1 MFAGDKYK
9 PAADASYRNLLWE
22 NFYVDHSF
30 NFGTKTQ
37 NKEIGTIDRW
47 GPFYRV
53 SFDLII
59 HSFQDL
65 GCEGS
70 RCPQRWSSLL
80 AFRKNGTLCDLCTQF
95 NSYALDVPEFRHQN
109 YEQICD
115 RCDIGDRIPA
125 FFLNNLDRVIRFSN
139 NVDNSEHYFD
149 FEIELNHWYNIVFEQ
164 NSVNGKVITQNK
176 IIIIKRNM
184 FDN

>member
-1 MFAGDKYK
+1 MIYRLISKQLWFRKQLHALNEGAFRKIEHIKVFDGVFYSN
-9 PAADASYRNLLWE
+9 PINIHDA
-22 NFYVDHSF
+22 
-30 NFGTKTQ
+30 
-37 NKEIGTIDRW
+37 
-47 GPFYRV
+47 
-53 SFDLII
+53 LIM
-59 HSFQDL
+59 SVTFFKRC
-65 GCEGS
+65 GGS

-80 AFRKNGTLCDLCTQF
+80 AFRRNGTLCDLCTQF

-164 NSVNGKVITQNK
+164 NSVNGKVIY
-176 IIIIKRNM
+176 
-184 FDN
+184 

>member
-65 GCEGS
+65 SGCS
-70 RCPQRWSSLL
+70 RCAHRWSSLL
-80 AFRKNGTLCDLCTQF
+80 VFRRNGTLCDRCGFPQGLENF
-95 NSYALDVPEFRHQN
+95 EN
-109 YEQICD
+109 YEHCY
-115 RCDIGDRIPA
+115 RCEIGDRIPA